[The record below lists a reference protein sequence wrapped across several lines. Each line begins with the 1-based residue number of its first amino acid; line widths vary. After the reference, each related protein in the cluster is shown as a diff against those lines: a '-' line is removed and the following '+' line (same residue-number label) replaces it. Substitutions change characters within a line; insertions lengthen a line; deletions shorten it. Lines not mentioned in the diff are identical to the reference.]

1 MTTLLAIVLCVTLA
15 AYTVAGVGDILLSLR
30 INRRLN
36 ETITMAQIVNAKVEG
51 IRRRV
56 DALEKAQAQAPRLV
70 SLKPTEGE
78 VAAVHT
84 KGGRK

>member
-1 MTTLLAIVLCVTLA
+1 MTTLLAIVLCVILA

-36 ETITMAQIVNAKVEG
+36 ETITMAQTINAKVEG
-51 IRRRV
+51 LRKRV

-70 SLKPTEGE
+70 SLKPT
-78 VAAVHT
+78 
-84 KGGRK
+84 KGGAK